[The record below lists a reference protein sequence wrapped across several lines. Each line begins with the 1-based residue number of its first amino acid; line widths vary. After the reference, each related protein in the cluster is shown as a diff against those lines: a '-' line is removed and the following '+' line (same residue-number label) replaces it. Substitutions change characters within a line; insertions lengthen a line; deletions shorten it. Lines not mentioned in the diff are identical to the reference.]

1 MYAFASLFLSM
12 GFCNIN
18 ARFWAAP
25 YCPCCSLSV
34 THFMLHLIS
43 LLQKWAWAAFTCCG
57 RVDLPA
63 LLSLE
68 DASRLGRRRE
78 QQTSSCALRETEKM
92 GERRENGRWGQ
103 RAGRVPLAQGWGLDF
118 IRSHE
123 RVEGR
128 GDVTAFVLFKE
139 HLARCVEKGLF
150 WDQRGWE
157 TSWEHSSSI
166 EARGLVVV
174 VMGAEKGQSSSPKW
188 ASDNARGQ
196 WGRYWVSAML
206 SPSMIQS
213 RRYRRHSD
221 IHSQGTVRDAHM
233 VLSDCLWPPAYGSCS

>member
-1 MYAFASLFLSM
+1 M
-12 GFCNIN
+12 
-18 ARFWAAP
+18 
-25 YCPCCSLSV
+25 
-34 THFMLHLIS
+34 
-43 LLQKWAWAAFTCCG
+43 
-57 RVDLPA
+57 
-63 LLSLE
+63 
-68 DASRLGRRRE
+68 
-78 QQTSSCALRETEKM
+78 
-92 GERRENGRWGQ
+92 
-103 RAGRVPLAQGWGLDF
+103 
-118 IRSHE
+118 
-123 RVEGR
+123 
-128 GDVTAFVLFKE
+128 TAFVLFKE

-150 WDQRGWE
+150 WDQRVWE

-166 EARGLVVV
+166 EARGLVAV

-196 WGRYWVSAML
+196 WGQYWVSAML